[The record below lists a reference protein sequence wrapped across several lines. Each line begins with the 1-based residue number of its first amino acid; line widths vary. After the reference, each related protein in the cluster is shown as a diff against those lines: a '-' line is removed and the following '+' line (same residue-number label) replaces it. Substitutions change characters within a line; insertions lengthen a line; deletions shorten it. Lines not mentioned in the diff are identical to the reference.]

1 LKEKRLAPTK
11 GSTSE
16 LSIRLDSSAPL
27 TFQDTGSVFTSVQ
40 QSRAVGMLTNT
51 MTIVK
56 LVAIRS
62 ARHVRSWWDISLP
75 LGSQVAPSRS
85 FGGVV

>member
-16 LSIRLDSSAPL
+16 LSIKLDNSAPP
-27 TFQDTGSVFTSVQ
+27 TFQDTGSVFTSVL
-40 QSRAVGMLTNT
+40 QSRAVGMVANT

-62 ARHVRSWWDISLP
+62 ARHVRW
-75 LGSQVAPSRS
+75 
-85 FGGVV
+85 

>member
-1 LKEKRLAPTK
+1 MAPTK

-16 LSIRLDSSAPL
+16 LSIKLNSSDPL
-27 TFQDTGSVFTSVQ
+27 TFQDAGSVFMSVQ
-40 QSRAVGMLTNT
+40 QSRAVCMVANT
-51 MTIVK
+51 TTIVK